1 MQSENALLPSPCLIH
16 HECNIYHT
24 KWNSFKAL
32 PVMQP
37 LLKGKKNLYL
47 TSEFHNIFDRA
58 GEVTD
63 SGFMFGDFY
72 YLLLSLGRRSW

>member
-1 MQSENALLPSPCLIH
+1 
-16 HECNIYHT
+16 
-24 KWNSFKAL
+24 
-32 PVMQP
+32 MQP